1 VIGVEYYLA
10 VLCFTYVVYVTF
22 ESLASLARFGGFQVG
37 YMSVGV
43 SLQNQILSANRLLGF
58 FIAPMIGF
66 FADKGGTPTEIF
78 VIGMLGSFIGGSALI
93 LVYFR
98 WCELSSFFSKV
109 SCSLVERGYNLKA
122 FFIARH
128 HPYTKP
134 VHRVKKLKLNFF
146 MAQVFTT
153 GLAMPSV
160 FLLNIIAI
168 KVPDYSSTIL
178 QMATV
183 VSGFGNLVLNF
194 YTMPLLAVEES
205 NKDAAEIEDTH
216 KAIFIGKITGMLVV
230 SPFILCA
237 HFFI

>member
-1 VIGVEYYLA
+1 MEYYLA
-10 VLCFTYVVYVTF
+10 VLCLVYVVYVAF
-22 ESLASLARFGGFQVG
+22 ESLASLARFGGFQAG

-66 FADKGGTPTEIF
+66 FADKGGTSSEIF
-78 VIGMLGSFIGGSALI
+78 AIGMLGSFIGGVALI
-93 LVYFR
+93 VVYFR
-98 WCELSSFFSKV
+98 WCSLSGFFSRI
-109 SCSLVERGYNLKA
+109 SCSLVERGYNLRS
-122 FFIARH
+122 FFMARH

-134 VHRVKKLKLNFF
+134 EHRVTKLKLNFLV
-146 MAQVFTT
+146 AQIFTT

-160 FLLNIIAI
+160 FLLNIVAL

-183 VSGFGNLVLNF
+183 VSGVGNLVLNF

-205 NKDAAEIEDTH
+205 NKHSSEIEDTH
-216 KAIFIGKITGMLVV
+216 KAIFIGKIIGMLLV
-230 SPFILCA
+230 SPLILCG
-237 HFFI
+237 HFFF